1 MQVIRAG
8 KSSQPPCENLNH
20 RRPNA
25 PVRHCPQCGGVVNER
40 MHGGGS
46 CDDAQHLA
54 ARRTFAAYCIRCG
67 KQLIAP
73 YR

>member
-1 MQVIRAG
+1 MELMRTT
-8 KSSQPPCENLNH
+8 KQPLACENLNH
-20 RRPNA
+20 RRANA
-25 PVRHCPQCGGVVNER
+25 PVGHCPQCGTVVNER
-40 MHGGGS
+40 MRSAG

>member
-1 MQVIRAG
+1 MQVIRAN
-8 KSSQPPCENLNH
+8 KQSQACENLNH

-25 PVRHCPQCGGVVNER
+25 PVRHCPQCGGVVNDR
-40 MHGGGS
+40 MRIEG

-54 ARRTFAAYCIRCG
+54 ARRSHAAYCIRCG

>member
-1 MQVIRAG
+1 MQVIRAS
-8 KSSQPPCENLNH
+8 KPSQPCENLNH

-25 PVRHCPQCGGVVNER
+25 PVRHCPQCGGVVNDR
-40 MHGGGS
+40 MHAAS